1 MRTRSQ
7 RDRTPAF
14 SPGSRVAVLG
24 LGVSGQAAAR
34 LAASNGGV
42 VYASDASSGS
52 GPVAAA
58 ARLSAEGID
67 AEAGGHDMHRV
78 LTADLVVVSPGIGP
92 TSEIRRKVSEA
103 GIRTIAEVELGWR
116 DLQSQVIAIT
126 GTNGKTT
133 TTGLVAHVLEAGGRT
148 SVAAGNIGLALS
160 EIALQDPQ
168 PDWVALELSSFQLAD
183 QESVDPDVGVLLNLS
198 PDHLDRYQDVESYY
212 ADKARLFDT
221 ATAASRWVINADDAS
236 CIDLAAGA
244 AGERFE
250 FSISGPVERGAW
262 LGSDGILRCRLD
274 DEVEWMPATDL
285 RLLGPHNVAN
295 ALAAGLACAVVGVE
309 PDAIGAGLGSFE
321 ALPHRLQPIGERDGV
336 LWVNDS
342 KATNISATAVALRS
356 FDRPVVLILGG
367 RHKGEPYSS
376 LAADLRARARAVV
389 TYGEAAPRVV
399 SDLKESVGA
408 LTVESGIEAVVRA
421 AAELAQT
428 GDVVLLSPACSSY
441 DMFPNYRERG
451 RAFAAAFHAL
461 PAAGGAS

>member
-1 MRTRSQ
+1 V
-7 RDRTPAF
+7 PAF
-14 SPGSRVAVLG
+14 APGSRVAVLG
-24 LGVSGQAAAR
+24 LGVSGEAAAR

-67 AEAGGHDMHRV
+67 AEVGGHDMARV

-92 TSEIRRKVSEA
+92 MSEIRRKVGEA

-116 DLQSQVIAIT
+116 DLHSRVIAIT

-133 TTGLVAHVLEAGGRT
+133 TTGLVAHVLESGGRRA
-148 SVAAGNIGLALS
+148 VAAGNIGLALS
-160 EIALQDPQ
+160 EIALHEPQ

-183 QESVDPDVGVLLNLS
+183 QETVDPDVGVLLNLS

-212 ADKARLFDT
+212 ADKARLFDS
-221 ATAASRWVINADDAS
+221 ATAESRWVVNGDDAA
-236 CIDLAAGA
+236 CLDLAAGVP
-244 AGERFE
+244 GERFE
-250 FSISGPVERGAW
+250 FSIQGPVERGAW
-262 LGSDGILRCRLD
+262 VGSDGVLRCRLD
-274 DEVEWMPATDL
+274 DETEWMPASDL
-285 RLLGPHNVAN
+285 RLLGPHNIAN
-295 ALAAGLACAVVGVE
+295 ALAAGLACAVAEVE
-309 PDAIGAGLGSFE
+309 PEAIAAGLASFE

-376 LAADLRARARAVV
+376 LAADLKSRARAVV
-389 TYGEAAPRVV
+389 AYGEAAPRVV
-399 SDLKESVGA
+399 SDLKESVAA
-408 LTVESGIEAVVRA
+408 LTVESGIEAVVKA

-451 RAFAAAFHAL
+451 WAFEAAFQAL
-461 PAAGGAS
+461 PAVGAVS